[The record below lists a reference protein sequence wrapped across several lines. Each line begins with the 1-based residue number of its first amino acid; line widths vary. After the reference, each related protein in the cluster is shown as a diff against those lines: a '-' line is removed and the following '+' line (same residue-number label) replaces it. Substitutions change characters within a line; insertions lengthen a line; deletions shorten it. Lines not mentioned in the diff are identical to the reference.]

1 MSSEQ
6 LVDAAAVLATHAFA
20 GLKQALEKHG
30 MSLVREL
37 ELEPGQD
44 YDSCGIVNAQSYEGP
59 EDGLNPAYFSTV
71 AQRISS
77 YFAPE
82 GSKKLVANYS
92 VYKDPKDPKVKA
104 DLYFYPVFEG
114 ERAFVMR
121 ATRELAWRL
130 KQAQIVIHPGDCSEN
145 DSPLQLVFDVRR
157 NPLPQQSSIHA
168 IYQQAADRI
177 EELLAKAIHLSIR
190 VTKWDDDAFQFVV
203 LAGPVVWEP
212 ETKKRPCLLPI
223 QANPF
228 PVCAPLFVSI
238 SGIIGAGIWNPLCV
252 VTR

>member
-1 MSSEQ
+1 MSSKQE
-6 LVDAAAVLATHAFA
+6 DAATLLAVHVFA
-20 GLKQALEKHG
+20 RLKKALEEEYG
-30 MSLVREL
+30 ISLIRET
-37 ELEPGQD
+37 ELGPGED
-44 YDSCGIVNAQSYEGP
+44 YDVCGLVNAQSYDGE
-59 EDGLNPAYFSTV
+59 EDGLNHEHFSNF
-71 AQRISS
+71 ARRIDS
-77 YFAPE
+77 FFVPE
-82 GSKKLVANYS
+82 GVKKLVANYS

-104 DLYFYPVFEG
+104 DLYFYPVLEG

-121 ATRELAWRL
+121 ATRELSWRL
-130 KQAQIVIHPGDCSEN
+130 KQAHIVIHPGDCSKVVVE
-145 DSPLQLVFDVRR
+145 LVYDVRR
-157 NPLPQQSSIHA
+157 DQPSSSLHA
-168 IYQQAADRI
+168 TFDEAALKIGEVFD
-177 EELLAKAIHLSIR
+177 KAIHLSIR